1 MPGKIA
7 VVKERYHVHM
17 DAVKKPCLVDRYIDG
32 MVTRLEQEV
41 GLFRGF
47 NPYGQEDRSAAG
59 STDTKITVPLVDIF
73 NHFRNDGDFTQTCA
87 VMRMGKHV
95 ATIIGSTD

>member
-1 MPGKIA
+1 MPVKFI

-17 DAVKKPCLVDRYIDG
+17 DAVKKPHLVDRYIDG
-32 MVTRLEQEV
+32 MVPRLEQEV

-47 NPYGQEDRSAAG
+47 DAYRQEDRPAAG
-59 STDTKITVPLVDIF
+59 SADTKITIPLVDIV
-73 NHFRNDGDFTQTCA
+73 NHFRNDGDFSQTCA

-95 ATIIGSTD
+95 ASIIGSTN

>member
-1 MPGKIA
+1 
-7 VVKERYHVHM
+7 M
-17 DAVKKPCLVDRYIDG
+17 DTVEKPCLVDGYIDG

-59 STDTKITVPLVDIF
+59 STDTKITVALIDIF
-73 NHFRNDGDFTQTCA
+73 NHFRNDGDFAKPGA

-95 ATIIGSTD
+95 ASIIGSTD

>member
-17 DAVKKPCLVDRYIDG
+17 DAIEKPCLVDRYIDG

-41 GLFRGF
+41 SFFRGLD
-47 NPYGQEDRSAAG
+47 PYRQEDRPAAG

-73 NHFRNDGDFTQTCA
+73 NNFRNDSDFSQSCS

-95 ATIIGSTD
+95 ASIIGSTD

>member
-1 MPGKIA
+1 MPVKFI

-17 DAVKKPCLVDRYIDG
+17 DAVKKPGLVDRYIDG
-32 MVTRLEQEV
+32 MVTRLEQEI

-47 NPYGQEDRSAAG
+47 DPNRQEDRPAAG
-59 STDTKITVPLVDIF
+59 GADTKITVPLVDII
-73 NHFRNDGDFTQTCA
+73 NHFRNNGDFTQTCA

-95 ATIIGSTD
+95 ASIIGSTD